1 MNEKEI
7 ELKIGYMKN
16 KEIALWMGISANT
29 FNKNKS
35 KYLEELEEYAIFHLE
50 DKKVIIDEIIDK
62 NFVNKKDK
70 VYREVRKLVPKFWN
84 KNGLDTCS
92 NVSVKIYNASNFS
105 LSLET
110 IRKYVLKAKNELYG
124 KIEKGRKFAIGK
136 IGNSKYIYCKKDIE
150 TNEYKLFTKE
160 EENKIK
166 EIRFKYF
173 GDANEVQDIVN
184 DMIFTKEIEENEGL
198 KVLNRLT
205 NWTKD
210 KFLDYKAEIEVTFN
224 CYFVRATL
232 IENNA
237 FIDLDKFLE
246 TGEIVTFTLDLGFTQ

>member
-1 MNEKEI
+1 
-7 ELKIGYMKN
+7 MKN
-16 KEIALWMGISANT
+16 KEIAQWMGITANV
-29 FNKNKS
+29 FNHNKS

-62 NFVNKKDK
+62 NFVNKRDK
-70 VYREVRKLVPKFWN
+70 VYREVRKLIPKFWN
-84 KNGLDTCS
+84 KKGLDTCS
-92 NVSVKIYNASNFS
+92 NVSIKIYNANNFS

-110 IRKYVLKAKNELYG
+110 VRKYVLKAKNELYG

-136 IGNSKYIYCKKDIE
+136 IGNNKYIYCKKDIE
-150 TNEYKLFTKE
+150 TNEYELFTKE
-160 EENKIK
+160 
-166 EIRFKYF
+166 
-173 GDANEVQDIVN
+173 
-184 DMIFTKEIEENEGL
+184 EENEGL

-246 TGEIVTFTLDLGFTQ
+246 TGEIVTFTLDLCGNA